1 MHAVKHTGMLLK
13 ETFMQWKERDPFNN
27 SAIISYYTIFS
38 LPGLLVII
46 INIAGYFFDQNQITA
61 RISNQV
67 QAIMGGDTAQVIQSI
82 MIQASEA
89 KRSILSS
96 IFGVG
101 TLLFGAT
108 GVFYELQQMFNRI
121 WNIEPKPKTREKIWM
136 LVVERIFSL
145 GLVLVV
151 GFLLLVSLVLSAGLS
166 AFSAWVSLHF
176 SESTNIIFQFI
187 DALLSLSVITVL
199 FAAMFKFMPKAKIK
213 WKDVWA
219 GAFLTAMLFVVAKFA
234 IGFYIGQSNVGS
246 TYGAA
251 STIVLIMVW
260 ISYAGLIFLFGAEFT
275 HVYIMNKYDI
285 RIKPTAQ
292 EVATISK

>member
-1 MHAVKHTGMLLK
+1 MHSVKRTGMLLK

-46 INIAGYFFDQNQITA
+46 VNIAGYFFDQNQITA
-61 RISNQV
+61 KISNQV

-89 KRSILSS
+89 KRTVLSS
-96 IFGVG
+96 IFGIG

-108 GVFYELQQMFNRI
+108 GVFYELQQMFNQI
-121 WNIEPKPKTREKIWM
+121 WNIEPKPKTREKIWV
-136 LVVERIFSL
+136 LIGERIFSL

-176 SESTNIIFQFI
+176 SESTNIVFQVI

-199 FAAMFKFMPKAKIK
+199 FAAMFKFMPKVKIK
-213 WKDVWA
+213 WSDVWA
-219 GAFLTAMLFVVAKFA
+219 GAFLTALLFVVAKFA

-275 HVYIMNKYDI
+275 HLYIVNKYEVKV
-285 RIKPTAQ
+285 KPT
-292 EVATISK
+292 IK